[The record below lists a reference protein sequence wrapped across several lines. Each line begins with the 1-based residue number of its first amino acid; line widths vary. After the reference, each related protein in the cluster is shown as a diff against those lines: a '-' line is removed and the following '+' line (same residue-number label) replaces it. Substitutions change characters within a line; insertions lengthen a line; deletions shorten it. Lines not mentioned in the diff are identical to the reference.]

1 MLCRSGHLVAVL
13 IFALL
18 AGPITAQAQSQP
30 AAPDQP
36 RQSVILACNPFPPSK
51 IANTPSHPG
60 YDIEIL
66 RAAFAVSNIG
76 VETPFYPW
84 KRALMLA
91 ETGQV
96 DGLCSCS
103 WSPDRTRDMLF
114 SDELG
119 KIRIGLFATSDR
131 LIGHINRLE
140 DARHINIGVIAGY
153 NLEQAARDAGLDVQ
167 TANGED
173 ALLKML
179 YGNRIDAIYSF
190 RAPIVFARQ
199 ALGEQWGEQ
208 WGEPGPLS
216 YQELVQAPYYSC
228 ISKHVAGAEWLLQ
241 RLNIGLETVRD
252 NGIYDSI
259 LEKYGVA
266 DIEPLKKRSNWLY

>member
-1 MLCRSGHLVAVL
+1 MLRRSGHIIAV
-13 IFALL
+13 IVFALL
-18 AGPITAQAQSQP
+18 MGPITAQAQSQP
-30 AAPDQP
+30 TNPDRP
-36 RQSVILACNPFPPSK
+36 RQSLILACNPFPPSK
-51 IANTPSHPG
+51 IANTLSNPG

-66 RAAFAVSNIG
+66 RAAFAVSHISLQ
-76 VETPFYPW
+76 TPFYPW

-103 WSPDRTRDMLF
+103 WTPDRTRDMLF
-114 SDELG
+114 SNELG

-131 LIGHINRLE
+131 LIGNINRLE
-140 DARHINIGVIAGY
+140 DAKNIHIGVIAGY
-153 NLEQAARDAGLDVQ
+153 NLEQTARDAGLDVQ

-199 ALGEQWGEQ
+199 ALGEQWGE
-208 WGEPGPLS
+208 PGPLS

-228 ISKHVAGAEWLLQ
+228 ISKHVAGAEWLLK
-241 RLNIGLETVRD
+241 RLNIGLETVRE

-266 DIEPLKKRSNWLY
+266 EIESLKKRSNWFY